1 MKYKGIQPAAIQRQK
16 GNVVTEK
23 KLKIPKTRK
32 QVRLWVHP
40 VGQVIG
46 SLFVRE
52 QSLNHEGEEAPHEVL
67 NQDRAFVVV
76 YLDSPSGL
84 RFYHRNSIIRIEYEN
99 EQNDGEAD
107 IQVISCELTLMDG
120 SVISGEIRE
129 RLPADHSRLY
139 DYLNQETTRFIKLHV
154 ENDQICLINKSYIN
168 YVTTAAQ

>member
-1 MKYKGIQPAAIQRQK
+1 MTIQRQK
-16 GNVVTEK
+16 GNLVTEK

-52 QSLNHEGEEAPHEVL
+52 QSLSHEGEEAPHEVL
-67 NQDRAFVVV
+67 NQDKAFVVI

-84 RFYHRNSIIRIEYEN
+84 RFYHRNSIIRIEYED
-99 EQNDGEAD
+99 EQKSDEENV
-107 IQVISCELTLMDG
+107 QVISCELTLMDG
-120 SVISGEIRE
+120 SVINGEIQE
-129 RLPADHSRLY
+129 NLPPDHSRLF

-154 ENDQICLINKSYIN
+154 ENNQICLINKSYIN
-168 YVTTAAQ
+168 HVTTAAQ